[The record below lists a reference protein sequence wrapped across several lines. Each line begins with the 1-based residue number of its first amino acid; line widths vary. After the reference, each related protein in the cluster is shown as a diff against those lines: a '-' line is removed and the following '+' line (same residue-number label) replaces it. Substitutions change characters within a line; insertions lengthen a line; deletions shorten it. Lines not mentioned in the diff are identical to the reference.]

1 MENEFVSVKEFAEM
15 VGVSQQSIYKRL
27 KKENDSLIAY
37 SITKG
42 NKTYISSKA
51 VVDVFKQEE
60 PLLTEKES
68 IADKTIT
75 ILTEQIETLKSI
87 INGKDKE
94 IESLN
99 NQIAKLTT
107 LLEKQQ
113 ELTDQQQKLHAV
125 DKKTILLLEDKINE
139 KKKGFFSWLKPKKK
153 ETAEEVINNE

>member
-27 KKENDSLIAY
+27 KKENDPLIAY
-37 SITKG
+37 SIAKG
-42 NKTYISSKA
+42 SKTFISSKA
-51 VVDVFKQEE
+51 VLDVFKQEE

-68 IADKTIT
+68 IEDKTIT

-99 NQIAKLTT
+99 NQIINLTK

-113 ELTDQQQKLHAV
+113 ELTDQQQKLNAI
-125 DKKTILLLEDKINE
+125 DKQNILLLEEKVE
-139 KKKGFFSWLKPKKK
+139 QKKKGFFSWLKPKSKAEAK
-153 ETAEEVINNE
+153 EVVDNE

>member
-27 KKENDSLIAY
+27 KTENDPLIAY
-37 SITKG
+37 SIAKG
-42 NKTYISSKA
+42 SKTFISSKA

-60 PLLTEKES
+60 PLLTENES

-99 NQIAKLTT
+99 NQIIKLTE

-113 ELTDQQQKLHAV
+113 ELTDQQQKLNAI
-125 DKKTILLLEDKINE
+125 DKQNILLLEEKVE
-139 KKKGFFSWLKPKKK
+139 PKKKGFFSWLKPKSKAEVK
-153 ETAEEVINNE
+153 EVVDNE